1 MSGLLIQMRKYRYE
15 VLEDGEIIDRITV
28 DSREELKKC
37 IDVMAQFEH
46 DIIFKAEVKVSKAEE
61 KKGYELTK
69 EQGELWAKQKLTEGQ
84 RGFLQRAEYGGDIDA
99 LSKLEAYKIIEQMKK
114 EKPKNEE
121 ETVYY

>member
-1 MSGLLIQMRKYRYE
+1 MRKYRYE
-15 VLEDGEIIDRITV
+15 VWEDEKVIDRITV

-46 DIIFKAEVKVSKAEE
+46 DIIFKAEAKVSKTEE

-69 EQGELWAKQKLTEGQ
+69 EQEELWAKQKLTEGQ
-84 RGFLQRAEYGGDIDA
+84 KGFLQREEYGGDIDN
-99 LSKLEAYKIIEQMKK
+99 LSKLEACRIIEKIK
-114 EKPKNEE
+114 EKKKNEE